1 MIKFLL
7 YTVGEWIDNILGGL
21 ALLLFPIKRAKNPR
35 LTKLF
40 SFAGVNYY
48 TYASVEEM
56 PIKTVSR
63 LFFCINALY
72 MNFPN
77 ANVIKAGVARLETQI
92 NSERVSLLK
101 LSETTNSIKEY
112 LDWRF
117 NGEAFIEALCLLLL
131 PNKRENPMLI
141 KAHMKHPGFK
151 KFVHE
156 NAVLLGLNS
165 ILLNPSAFYKYL
177 ELQALECERLGAS
190 NEELRRVGQHMKE
203 FLNLFN
209 NVKEN

>member
-7 YTVGEWIDNILGGL
+7 YTVGEWIDNTLGGL
-21 ALLLFPIKRAKNPR
+21 ALLLFPIREAKKPR
-35 LTKLF
+35 LVKLF

-56 PIKTVSR
+56 PIKVVSK

-77 ANVIKAGVARLETQI
+77 LNVVKAATAKIEMHLL
-92 NSERVSLLK
+92 SERVSLLK
-101 LSETTNSIKEY
+101 LIQATNALKEY

-131 PNKRENPMLI
+131 PNKRENPRLI
-141 KAHMKHPGFK
+141 KAHMQHPGFK
-151 KFVHE
+151 KYIHE
-156 NAVLLGLNS
+156 NAVLLGLNT
-165 ILLNPSAFYKYL
+165 ILLNPSQFYKYL
-177 ELQALECERLGAS
+177 ELQAMECERLGVN
-190 NEELRRVGQHMKE
+190 NEELRRAGQHMKE
-203 FLNLFN
+203 FLNLF
-209 NVKEN
+209 KDE

>member
-1 MIKFLL
+1 MVKFLL
-7 YTVGEWIDNILGGL
+7 YTVGEWMDNILGGL
-21 ALLLFPIKRAKNPR
+21 ALLLLPIREVRKPK
-35 LTKLF
+35 LVKLF

-56 PIKTVSR
+56 PIKVVSK

-77 ANVIKAGVARLETQI
+77 LNVIKAATAKIELQLT
-92 NSERVSLLK
+92 SERVSLLK
-101 LSETTNSIKEY
+101 LIQATNALKEY

-131 PNKRENPMLI
+131 PNKKENPGLI

-151 KFVHE
+151 KYVYE

-165 ILLNPSAFYKYL
+165 ILLNPSKFYKYL
-177 ELQALECERLGAS
+177 ELQAMECERLGID
-190 NEELRRVGQHMKE
+190 NEELRRAGQYMKE
-203 FLNLFN
+203 FLNLFKN
-209 NVKEN
+209 E